1 MIKKIYNLSSKRDV
15 SQQLAK
21 HHRHLSHIQRQQQI
35 YDPPA
40 FETETGTP
48 DLDGIPELHH
58 VLPGSPNDTINLT
71 KFLSD
76 HRARGDPA
84 IKACTFT
91 ATDHDA
97 ETVTFRRTLCEN

>member
-1 MIKKIYNLSSKRDV
+1 MFKRLYNLSSKRNV

-21 HHRHLSHIQRQQQI
+21 HHRQLTHVQRQQQT

-40 FETETGTP
+40 FETEIGTS

-58 VLPGSPNDTINLT
+58 VLPGSPNHTINLM

-76 HRARGDPA
+76 HRAQGDPA
-84 IKACTFT
+84 IKAWTFS
-91 ATDHDA
+91 ATRHDVGL
-97 ETVTFRRTLCEN
+97 T